1 MRLHAGLLGL
11 AVAAAILA
19 APALAAPP
27 PVPDAEAIA
36 AIVEELNER
45 PLPASVPGEVAVREA
60 SGERDLDRGFA
71 EDLAAL
77 PGWTGEAIAVASG
90 ILRLEEVARAL
101 ARPDLLDCAE
111 AACRLAAP
119 LLIEHGAALVVD
131 GVEVRLEQDAGALIS
146 AAGDLFVSDAEL
158 VGWNASADGPAE
170 TDAQGRRF
178 RPWLAGLEA
187 NRTLIRRSRLA
198 HLGYDSNSTQG
209 LAFTDA
215 GRADAAGRPAADI
228 VDNRIEDLW
237 FGFFTWNA
245 QGVRVL
251 RNTVEGSHVYG
262 LDPHDATRD
271 MLIAE
276 NFIRGTR
283 DSHGVV
289 MSREIHDTVVTRN
302 RSMGNGGAGFF
313 LDKGSWNVA
322 FVGNE
327 SFENGTDGITVY
339 ESRDVRI
346 AGNDVAGNGRA
357 GIRIRAAAGIEITD
371 NIVHDNDGP
380 GIFVYDWSHAAREPD
395 EEDQRYMQPVSVTI
409 TGNRIVD
416 NDSGDCSIQ
425 GEVEIVANSDC

>member
-71 EDLAAL
+71 EDLEAL